1 MAGYVGSPGTG
12 GVPSGSVNLGN
23 DSGYTGSTAGTP
35 YAYRTPEGYGADYG
49 FFGRIGDKLFGTN
62 HAAES
67 AAGAYNAEIQN
78 KFNADEAQK
87 NRDFQEYMSSTAYQ
101 RMMADAKKAGINP
114 YYLLQ
119 HGSSGSSSPAGS
131 AASAGSSPEYG
142 DNSGKGKGAIAS
154 AAATALSIVKIAAI
168 LSA

>member
-12 GVPSGSVNLGN
+12 GVPSGSINLGN

-35 YAYRTPEGYGADYG
+35 YAFRSPEGYGADYG
-49 FFGRIGDKLFGTN
+49 ILGRIGDKLFGAN

-67 AAGAYNAEIQN
+67 AASAYNAEIQN

-87 NRDFQEYMSSTAYQ
+87 NRDFQEFMSSTAYQ
-101 RMMADAKKAGINP
+101 RMMQDAKKAGINP
-114 YYLLQ
+114 YYLVQ
-119 HGSSGSSSPAGS
+119 HGSGESSTAGS
-131 AASAGSSPEYG
+131 AASSGSLPEFG
-142 DNSGKGKGAIAS
+142 DAKGKGKLAS
-154 AAATALSIVKIAAI
+154 VAATALSIVKMAAI

>member
-1 MAGYVGSPGTG
+1 MAEI
-12 GVPSGSVNLGN
+12 PSGSVGVLN
-23 DSGYTGSTAGTP
+23 DFDSNSAGTA
-35 YAYRTPEGYGADYG
+35 YSYRTPEEYGADYG
-49 FFGRIGDKLFGTN
+49 LFGRIGDKLLGTN

-67 AAGAYNAEIQN
+67 AAAAYNSEIQN

-114 YYLLQ
+114 YYLVQ
-119 HGSSGSSSPAGS
+119 HGSSGESSSAGS
-131 AASAGSSPEYG
+131 AASSGSSPEFG
-142 DNSGKGKGAIAS
+142 DAKGKGKLAS
-154 AAATALSIVKIAAI
+154 VAATALSIVKMAAI

>member
-12 GVPSGSVNLGN
+12 GIPSGSINLGN
-23 DSGYTGSTAGTP
+23 DSGFTGSTAGTA
-35 YAYRTPEGYGADYG
+35 YAYRTPEQYGADYG
-49 FFGRIGDKLFGTN
+49 ILGRLGNKLFGTN

-101 RMMADAKKAGINP
+101 RMMQDAKKAGINP
-114 YYLLQ
+114 YYLVQ
-119 HGSSGSSSPAGS
+119 HGSSGESSPAGS
-131 AASAGSSPEYG
+131 AASSASSPEYG
-142 DNSGKGKGAIAS
+142 DSSGKGKGALAS
-154 AAATALSIVKIAAI
+154 VAATALSLVKLAAI
-168 LSA
+168 LLA